1 MSILAHTAVSALP
14 TYKRLLVCL
23 VTPEYIFDR
32 AQARSL
38 SKLMRRA
45 FHRHAVILSGL
56 WVFEVLPLGRT
67 SFPRSRHANFYP
79 SIHLM
84 LDSSH
89 AQISSNFIRE
99 SPSSANIFTTS
110 PWLKSQYFAFR
121 AFSPRKYIK
130 HYSRFYFTIS
140 LIILTDA
147 CTIQSSKQ
155 FNRRSKYPVLVWRAN
170 RHKSSLQ

>member
-130 HYSRFYFTIS
+130 LSILQS
-140 LIILTDA
+140 LWLFWRMHAPYNLLSNLTGDLNIL
-147 CTIQSSKQ
+147 
-155 FNRRSKYPVLVWRAN
+155 FWFWRAN